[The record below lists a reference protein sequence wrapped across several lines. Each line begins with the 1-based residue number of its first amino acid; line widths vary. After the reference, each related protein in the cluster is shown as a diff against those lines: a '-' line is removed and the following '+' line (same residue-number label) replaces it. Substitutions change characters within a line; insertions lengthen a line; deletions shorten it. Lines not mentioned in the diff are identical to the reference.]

1 MASATARAAR
11 PGERGADPAPIH
23 YQAVQETSG
32 QYLNYNGTLTYGFFV
47 AGDSGVAG
55 PGCMG
60 VDANAATEHRVTY
73 NGGRSGT
80 DVEQMQLGY
89 VHDPADA
96 GYGQNR
102 GCMGQWSARCLEN
115 DNGQDVTQILQ
126 FFYGDDIG
134 ITQAP
139 GECVV
144 PLPGDTTTG
153 GGESSGGVA
162 DTTGASGPGGGS
174 GGSVSA
180 GEVATAVWPSPAAAR
195 RRPAS
200 PIPASETSLGDDG
213 TGGGDPG
220 CVAGHLRREL
230 GRAAV
235 VVRLLG
241 RAAPAAARCDRFW
254 WCSRACCVGAGA
266 RSRRG
271 DSPSPRHGRRRSP
284 TQAWKPTRLRVSRDG
299 GLRNHFAAPTPVQ
312 SQAGRRS
319 PRGTRAV
326 GRAHRQ
332 RQDPGGVPVVHRSAG
347 ARACA
352 RRRRT
357 RAVRVAAQG
366 PGL

>member
-1 MASATARAAR
+1 MHGCAAAVLFASLACAADDPEHFRDGSLVPPTPVVQIPAPLPAAHCEIDVDGIGTIAMEDDYLPHVIQCENGGANLEALKAQAIAAR
-11 PGERGADPAPIH
+11 SVAYYSIETSGGICDGQGCQVYSCGADPAPIH

-60 VDANAATEHRVTY
+60 VDANAATEHWVTY

-80 DVEQMQLGY
+80 DVEQTQLGY

-180 GEVATAVWPSPAAAR
+180 GEGSDGSVAESSGGAEATGKPD
-195 RRPAS
+195 
-200 PIPASETSLGDDG
+200 PASETSLGDDG
-213 TGGGDPG
+213 TGGGDPDALPDTFG
-220 CVAGHLRREL
+220 ESSGAPPSSCACSAGQPPP
-230 GRAAV
+230 RAAIALV
-235 VVRLLG
+235 VLAGLL
-241 RAAPAAARCDRFW
+241 
-254 WCSRACCVGAGA
+254 
-266 RSRRG
+266 
-271 DSPSPRHGRRRSP
+271 
-284 TQAWKPTRLRVSRDG
+284 
-299 GLRNHFAAPTPVQ
+299 
-312 SQAGRRS
+312 
-319 PRGTRAV
+319 
-326 GRAHRQ
+326 
-332 RQDPGGVPVVHRSAG
+332 
-347 ARACA
+347 
-352 RRRRT
+352 RRRR
-357 RAVRVAAQG
+357 RAIAAR
-366 PGL
+366 